1 MPPTLYISR
10 HAKAEHNIKHRFHI
24 PDPILTPRGH
34 TKYRNLRKT
43 FPHHN
48 KIDLILSL
56 PRRRAIQTTL
66 FAFSN
71 TLAQLE
77 DPYLLVPNAQEVIAK
92 PCDTGVSIYVLRAV
106 EIPEIF
112 KEEGLSFGTEKIGFG
127 LVKDE
132 WNSKVGIIFLLPF
145 ENQNLGKT
153 SEGFY
158 KSKMKGFYAPDPE
171 AVQAR
176 AAALRVWLY
185 GIEAQHVV
193 LVTHGG
199 FLHHLTEDGT
209 VSDPMKWVSHMSL
222 TSSLQNRLITNSLW
236 LQQLRS
242 SNIHIYER
250 LDGRNGSCL

>member
-34 TKYRNLRKT
+34 TEYRNLRKT

-132 WNSKVGIIFLLPF
+132 WNSK
-145 ENQNLGKT
+145 
-153 SEGFY
+153 
-158 KSKMKGFYAPDPE
+158 KGFYAPDPE

-222 TSSLQNRLITNSLW
+222 TSSLENRLITNSLW